1 MCIQASEQSK
11 ELISVPYLQCILGLC
26 PQWTPGQKL
35 DPTMTKKG
43 KVHTLLTLFCSLDVR
58 LSVYAFGNC
67 LHAFSS

>member
-1 MCIQASEQSK
+1 MCTQASEQSK
-11 ELISVPYLQCILGLC
+11 GLISVPYLQYRPC

-35 DPTMTKKG
+35 DPTMTKAG